1 MKIVFYNPHTQTMDS
16 AVITDYEAAL
26 KQAEGFAQ
34 VKLDDK
40 ADLHA
45 MNVRCKKYWT
55 NVYNELL
62 KIKQ

>member
-1 MKIVFYNPHTQTMDS
+1 MKITFYNPHTKAMDS
-16 AVITDYEAAL
+16 SIITDYDEAL
-26 KQAEGFAQ
+26 KQAEGFAKTEL
-34 VKLDDK
+34 VETD
-40 ADLHA
+40 DLHK